1 MALPCVSKHPS
12 EIRAVVI
19 NWAADIGTA
28 TITDSEFTIETFSGD
43 SAPLTLDSQVEEDRK
58 ITPLFAGGS
67 SGKTYQ
73 VENKVTLSD
82 GQELVYE
89 FDIEVIDQ

>member
-1 MALPCVSKHPS
+1 MALPKGTKHPN
-12 EIRAVVI
+12 EIRAFPI
-19 NWAADIGTA
+19 FWAADIGTA
-28 TITDSEFTIETFSGD
+28 TITVSVFTIETFTGD
-43 SAPLTLDSQVEEDRK
+43 AAPLTLDSQVEESRK
-58 ITPLFAGGS
+58 ITPLFAGGTA
-67 SGKTYQ
+67 GKTYQ